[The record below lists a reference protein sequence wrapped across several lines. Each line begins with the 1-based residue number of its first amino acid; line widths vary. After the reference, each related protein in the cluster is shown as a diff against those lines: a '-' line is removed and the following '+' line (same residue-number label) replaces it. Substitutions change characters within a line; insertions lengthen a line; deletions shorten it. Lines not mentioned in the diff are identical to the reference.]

1 MPAIGM
7 GLGWLG
13 YALGL
18 WGWSLL
24 RGYNVTLGQLMSPIH
39 PYAGAWP
46 PALLPDTQTLP
57 GKQQATQVTTT
68 TAGSGSTAATS
79 PTANVGVPAGTPVS
93 AAGNPLV

>member
-24 RGYNVTLGQLMSPIH
+24 RGYNVTLGQLMSPTH

-46 PALLPDTQTLP
+46 PPLLPNTQTLP
-57 GKQQATQVTTT
+57 GKQQPTQVAT
-68 TAGSGSTAATS
+68 TAATAPATAAPGAANPAPGAGK
-79 PTANVGVPAGTPVS
+79 PTAIV
-93 AAGNPLV
+93 

>member
-1 MPAIGM
+1 LPAIGM

-24 RGYNVTLGQLMSPIH
+24 RGYNVTLGQLMSPLH

-46 PALLPDTQTLP
+46 PALLLNTQTLP
-57 GKQQATQVTTT
+57 GKQQPTQVSTTT
-68 TAGSGSTAATS
+68 ITGPLAGTVVNPA
-79 PTANVGVPAGTPVS
+79 PTAGTPTVL
-93 AAGNPLV
+93 A